1 MSQSAGTKQTETMT
15 ADEALVR
22 LRQLR
27 AEFAEATK
35 DLTDEEREALIDRWA
50 DDVRDGLAE
59 RVRKSR
65 EKNDDVRR

>member
-1 MSQSAGTKQTETMT
+1 MT

>member
-1 MSQSAGTKQTETMT
+1 MSESAATKQTETMT
-15 ADEALVR
+15 ADEALTS
-22 LRQLR
+22 LRHPR

-50 DDVRDGLAE
+50 DDVRSGLAE

-65 EKNDDVRR
+65 EKSDHIRC